1 MAESTT
7 RAGARLKI
15 ALRNHAPWFMG
26 GSENIEDEFI
36 AAIESEA
43 RQQEREALAERIE
56 GLTPLTEPS
65 DVYDAGFA
73 WCKSQFLAILRAL
86 GEGVES

>member
-1 MAESTT
+1 MSPTT
-7 RAGARLKI
+7 RAGKALADNFSGSTSVAVEVRRLV
-15 ALRNHAPWFMG
+15 
-26 GSENIEDEFI
+26 

-73 WCKSQFLAILRAL
+73 WCKSRVLAILRAL
-86 GEGVES
+86 GEGVKS